1 MYNIFHGTGQTGIT
15 EVKMYA
21 NKGKGKITA
30 VVLSAVLL
38 LMPFV
43 SSDAYAADPTA
54 SNVIHEEK
62 TTQTVT
68 QGVTLENLIR
78 FTKDG
83 WYNIHILKVD
93 LSNKY
98 ISVDTL
104 TDIESFSRRASTKKL
119 AEQHG
124 AVAAVNGS
132 FFTPAGTG
140 IGYPVGVIVQSSDIQ
155 CASDNI
161 NKYSD
166 SMASLSITKDNQALL
181 GFWKANMTLDSSSG
195 ASVPFQHYNK
205 ASGNGYTE
213 IYVYDRKWGKTAAG
227 ATDEMPD
234 LFQMVVENGVVTDQI
249 TGAPAAAIPE
259 NGFVAVTRG
268 ANVNKLKS
276 AFAVG
281 DKVSMNI
288 VTSPNWKDIKMSVSG
303 SAILVE
309 NGVIPAK
316 FSFAA
321 SDTVVKS
328 PKTAL
333 GFSKDGKTLFL
344 VTVDGR
350 QTASIGLT
358 LKDMALFMQSIGA
371 YNALNMDGGGST
383 TMVARPLGENGVKVM
398 NNPSDGVTRSVINGV
413 GVFTSAPKA
422 ELAGLIIET
431 NDRYMFTNAT
441 RVFTVKGYDKYNNP
455 VDVDPSLIKWSVSG
469 VKGEFKG
476 NVFRPSTYGE
486 GVVKASIG
494 KITASKNISVLS
506 KPVAIKLSISE
517 LKLPVGKTKSFTIT
531 GINPR
536 GYTASIEPNDLKW
549 VVTDGLGT
557 VKDGVFTAE
566 KRGAGYIDASF
577 GDAHA
582 YCSLSI
588 SSDVLTVVDDFEE
601 NKGSFQSYPVT
612 IEGYYEQ
619 SDEQKVSGKYSGKL
633 EYDFTTNTDVTR
645 AAYYVLPD
653 DGLPIEKGISRI
665 GINVHNDHENSSWL
679 RAELADADGKK
690 QVVDLANPM
699 NWTGW
704 KYVDASVEHI
714 KMPALLK
721 RIYIVQTNPDMD
733 AGCLYL
739 DDLTLTVS
747 GYPSLEGL
755 EIPEDTPFVD
765 EQNVAVSFSKATAD
779 SFRFGVMGQSS
790 APDNDIEKK
799 LVKLFADKVTKYL
812 EVGAVVGS
820 GSHESIT
827 SQIKK
832 KTVVATHTT
841 DLKSTKAVDY
851 KYSVTDY
858 KNSRF
863 IKLDTR
869 KKSLRLSDP
878 DQWDKFLKD
887 LDSFKGSNVFIF
899 MDTAPDSFTDKL
911 ELELFKKTLKD
922 YRFDTLR
929 NVCVFYNGSKNEC
942 TVENGVRYFET
953 AGYDVP
959 GLTSKNT
966 KNAQYI
972 LVTVKGKSVTYV
984 YKPIDS

>member
-1 MYNIFHGTGQTGIT
+1 MFR
-15 EVKMYA
+15 
-21 NKGKGKITA
+21 NKGKSKYMA
-30 VVLSAVLL
+30 AVLSAALL
-38 LMPFV
+38 LTTV
-43 SSDAYAADPTA
+43 ISSDVYAADPTA
-54 SNVIHEEK
+54 ANVIHEER

-83 WYNIHILKVD
+83 WYNFHILKVD

-98 ISVDTL
+98 LSVDTL
-104 TDIESFSRRASTKKL
+104 TNIESFSKRASTKKL
-119 AEQHG
+119 AEQSG

-155 CASDNI
+155 SASDNI
-161 NKYSD
+161 NKYSN
-166 SMASLSITKDNQALL
+166 SMASLSITNDNKTLL
-181 GFWKANMTLDSSSG
+181 DFWKAGLTLESASG

-213 IYVYDRKWGKTAAG
+213 IYVYDRKWGKTAVG
-227 ATDEMPD
+227 ATEEMPD
-234 LFQMVVENGVVTDQI
+234 LFQMVVDNGVVTQQI
-249 TGAPAAAIPE
+249 TGSPAAEIPE
-259 NGFVAVTRG
+259 NGFVVVTRAAG
-268 ANVNKLKS
+268 ANKLKS
-276 AFAVG
+276 AFTIN
-281 DKVSMNI
+281 DLVSMKI
-288 VTSPNWKDIKMSVSG
+288 ITTPNWHDIKMSVSG

-316 FSFAA
+316 FSFTAT
-321 SDTVVKS
+321 DTVVKS

-383 TMVARPLGENGVKVM
+383 TMVARPLGESSVKVM
-398 NNPSDGVTRSVINGV
+398 NNPSDGVTRAVINGV
-413 GVFTSAPKA
+413 GVFTSAPKS

-431 NDRYMFTNAT
+431 NDRYMFTHAT
-441 RVFTVKGYDKYNNP
+441 RVFTVKGYDKFNNP
-455 VDVDPSLIKWSVSG
+455 VEVDPSLIKWSVSG
-469 VKGEFKG
+469 VKGEFEG

-494 KITASKNISVLS
+494 KITASKSISVLS
-506 KPVAIKLSISE
+506 KPAAIKISSSS
-517 LKLPVGKTKSFTIT
+517 LKLAVGKTKAFTVM

-536 GYTASIEPNDLKW
+536 GYTASIEPNDLNW
-549 VVTDGLGT
+549 VVTNELGT
-557 VKDGVFTAE
+557 VRDGIFTAE
-566 KRGAGYIDASF
+566 KRGAGYIDAYF

-582 YCSLSI
+582 YCSVSI
-588 SSDVLTVVDDFEE
+588 SSDVSRVVDDFEE
-601 NKGSFQSYPVT
+601 LKGSFQSYPIT
-612 IEGYYEQ
+612 IEGYYNI
-619 SDEQKVSGKYSGKL
+619 SDEQKISGMSSGKL
-633 EYDFTTNTDVTR
+633 EYNFTTNTDVSR
-645 AAYYVLPD
+645 AAYYALTD
-653 DGLPIEKGISRI
+653 EGLTIEKGISRI
-665 GINVHNDHENSSWL
+665 GLQVHNDHENSSWL
-679 RAELADADGKK
+679 RAELVDADGKK

-714 KMPALLK
+714 KMPAKLT
-721 RIYIVQTNPDMD
+721 RIYIVQTNPDLD

-747 GYPSLEGL
+747 GYPSLDGI
-755 EIPEDTPFVD
+755 EIPKDTPFKD
-765 EQNVAVSFSKATAD
+765 EQNVAVSFKSATSD
-779 SFRFGVMGQSS
+779 SFRFGVMGQSA
-790 APDNDIEKK
+790 APGNDVEKR
-799 LVKLFADKVTKYL
+799 LAKLFADKVTKYL

-827 SQIKK
+827 SLIKK
-832 KTVVATHTT
+832 KTVVATHTV

-851 KYSVTDY
+851 KYSVTDF

-878 DQWDKFLKD
+878 DQWGKLLKD
-887 LDSFKGSNVFIF
+887 LDSFKGKNVFIF
-899 MDTAPDSFTDKL
+899 MDTAPGSFTDKL
-911 ELELFKKTLKD
+911 ELELLKETLKD
-922 YRFDTLR
+922 YRYSTLR

-953 AGYDVP
+953 AGYAAE
-959 GLTSKNT
+959 GISSKNT
-966 KNAQYI
+966 GNAQYV
-972 LVTVKGKSVTYV
+972 LVTVKGNSVTYV